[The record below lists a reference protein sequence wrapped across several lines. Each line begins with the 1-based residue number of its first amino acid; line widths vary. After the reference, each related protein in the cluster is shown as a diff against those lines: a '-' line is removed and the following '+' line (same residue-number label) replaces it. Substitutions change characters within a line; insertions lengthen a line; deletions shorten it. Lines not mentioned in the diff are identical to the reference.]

1 MKNSCEI
8 AYIYALIDPRNN
20 EVRYIGK
27 TIHPKKRLSHHISEC
42 KRNNVLHYRS
52 NWIKKLLSLDMK
64 PLLKILKICS
74 LSEFEEYEKYY
85 IKFYK
90 GSRLTNSDETG
101 QGNIG
106 RKKEVI
112 ERIKAKT
119 SRKVY
124 KYNLDGI
131 FLNEYKSVREASR
144 LLNLSHSNISR
155 CCNYISKHCGGF
167 IFRYEKTNDIN
178 PVLKPNA
185 VKKSVIEIDE
195 FGNKLDEWISIMECS
210 RCTGIDNGNIS
221 RVCNG
226 LFKSIKG
233 RYFKFSSF

>member
-1 MKNSCEI
+1 MENSCEI
-8 AYIYALIDPRNN
+8 AYIYALIDPRND
-20 EVRYIGK
+20 EIRYIGK
-27 TIHPKKRLSHHISEC
+27 TIYPKKRLSLHISEC
-42 KRNNVLHYRS
+42 KRDDVIHYRS
-52 NWIKKLLSLDMK
+52 NWIKKLLNLDMK
-64 PLLKILKICS
+64 PLLRILKVCS
-74 LSEFEEYEKYY
+74 LSEFEKYEMYY
-85 IKFYK
+85 IDLYK
-90 GSRLTNSDETG
+90 ENRLTNSDETG

-112 ERIKAKT
+112 DRIKSKT

-124 KYNLDGI
+124 QYNLDGI

-167 IFRYEKTNDIN
+167 IFRYEKSNNIN
-178 PVLKPNA
+178 PLLKPNA

-195 FGNKLDEWISIMECS
+195 FGNKINEWVSIMECS
-210 RCTGIDNGNIS
+210 RFTGIDSGGIS
-221 RVCNG
+221 RVCNC

-233 RYFKFSSF
+233 RYFKFS